1 MVAACFGSYNPIM
14 SERASLPVNLLDDT
28 ERSRVRAL
36 IIIRGVFLILL
47 VTVVMLSLLRGGS
60 GSADDETT
68 HIFVQYWW
76 IPLLVAL
83 FLGSAA
89 ITVDALTPHKKLSG
103 MTGALFGLI
112 AGLLA
117 TVALSW
123 IIELLLEAHDIRYQP
138 GSAGSRV
145 LVAIKAAF
153 GITLCYLGVS
163 VVYSTQDEFRL
174 IIPYVEF
181 SKQLRGTRPL
191 ILDTSAIIDGR
202 IYDVGATGFLLAPII
217 IPRFVIEELQ
227 TLSDSG
233 DKLKRNRGRR
243 GLDMVRK
250 MQNSPHIDLSIV
262 DVHVPGMGVDQM
274 LLEAAREYRA
284 HLVTTDFNLNKV
296 AAIDDVKVLN
306 INDLANA
313 LRTAAVPG
321 ERLTIHVIKRGEN
334 RNQGVGYLDDGT
346 MVVVDNAADCIG
358 QRIECSVKS
367 SLQTSAGRM
376 IFGDRI
382 GDGVVIETE
391 EPETERDG
399 SEPPAAR
406 PGEAAGSLGSGSGS
420 DSGWMP
426 EPTDGS
432 TLRAAPTES
441 RTETPIR
448 RTAGPSG
455 RNPRR
460 G

>member
-1 MVAACFGSYNPIM
+1 MVAACLGPYNPIM

-28 ERSRVRAL
+28 ERNRVRAL

-123 IIELLLEAHDIRYQP
+123 IIELLLEAHDIRYAP

-202 IYDVGATGFLLAPII
+202 IYDIGATGFLLAPII

-262 DVHVPGMGVDQM
+262 DVPVPGMGVDQM

-321 ERLTIHVIKRGEN
+321 ERLTIHIIKRGEN

-382 GDGVVIETE
+382 GEGVVAEAE
-391 EPETERDG
+391 EPDSGRDNGAPAVAAPATATTEA
-399 SEPPAAR
+399 PAAR
-406 PGEAAGSLGSGSGS
+406 EH
-420 DSGWMP
+420 DGWTA
-426 EPTDGS
+426 EPTEGG
-432 TLRAAPTES
+432 TLSAGPPERRLES
-441 RTETPIR
+441 PVR
-448 RTAGPSG
+448 RTPGPTG

>member
-1 MVAACFGSYNPIM
+1 MVAASFGPYNPIM

-76 IPLLVAL
+76 VPLLVAL

-123 IIELLLEAHDIRYQP
+123 IIELLLEAHDIKFDP
-138 GSAGSRV
+138 GTAGSRV

-202 IYDVGATGFLLAPII
+202 IYDIGATGFLLAPII

-250 MQNSPHIDLSIV
+250 MQNSPHVDLSIV
-262 DVHVPGMGVDQM
+262 DVPVPGMGVDQM

-321 ERLTIHVIKRGEN
+321 ERMTIHIIKRGEN

-382 GDGVVIETE
+382 GEGVVVEAE
-391 EPETERDG
+391 EPE
-399 SEPPAAR
+399 PH
-406 PGEAAGSLGSGSGS
+406 
-420 DSGWMP
+420 
-426 EPTDGS
+426 TDGGGPAV
-432 TLRAAPTES
+432 AAAATA
-441 RTETPIR
+441 TETEATASREPDGWAGGPADRGPLHAEQPERRIEAPLR
-448 RTAGPSG
+448 RTSGPTG

>member
-1 MVAACFGSYNPIM
+1 M
-14 SERASLPVNLLDDT
+14 SDRTGTPVNLVEDR

-36 IIIRGVFLILL
+36 IIIRGVFLIML
-47 VTVVMLSLLRGGS
+47 VTVVMLSLLKGGS
-60 GSADDETT
+60 GTGAKDATEALF
-68 HIFVQYWW
+68 INYWW
-76 IPLLVAL
+76 APVIVAL
-83 FLGSAA
+83 FLGVAA
-89 ITVDALTPHKKLSG
+89 ITFDALTPHKKLSG

-117 TVALSW
+117 TVAITW
-123 IIELLLEAHDIRYQP
+123 IIDLLLQAHDIKFENDEAANRMIL
-138 GSAGSRV
+138 AM
-145 LVAIKAAF
+145 KAAF

-191 ILDTSAIIDGR
+191 VLDTSAIIDGR
-202 IYDVGATGFLLAPII
+202 ILDVGMTGFLLAPVI

-227 TLSDSG
+227 TLSDSS

-250 MQNSPHIDLSIV
+250 LQNSPHIDLSMV
-262 DVHVPGMGVDQM
+262 DVQVPGLGVDQM
-274 LLEAAREYRA
+274 LLEVAREYRA

-321 ERLTIHVIKRGEN
+321 ERLSIQIVKRGEGK
-334 RNQGVGYLDDGT
+334 NQGVGYLDDGT
-346 MVVVDNAADCIG
+346 MVVVEHSSDLIG
-358 QRIECSVKS
+358 HRVECSVTS
-367 SLQTSAGRM
+367 SIQTSAGRM
-376 IFGDRI
+376 IFGDRV
-382 GDGVVIETE
+382 GEGVIIHDEDDADAPGGE
-391 EPETERDG
+391 
-399 SEPPAAR
+399 SEPPADVATEGNGWTPEESTPATAR
-406 PGEAAGSLGSGSGS
+406 VDPPRHRS
-420 DSGWMP
+420 DSP
-426 EPTDGS
+426 P
-432 TLRAAPTES
+432 
-441 RTETPIR
+441 R
-448 RTAGPSG
+448 RTPGPSG

>member
-1 MVAACFGSYNPIM
+1 MVAAAKPPYNCPM
-14 SERASLPVNLLDDT
+14 TDRATPPVNLVEDR

-36 IIIRGVFLILL
+36 IIIRGVFLIML
-47 VTVVMLSLLRGGS
+47 VTVVMLSLLKGGS
-60 GSADDETT
+60 GTGAKDATEQLF
-68 HIFVQYWW
+68 INYWW
-76 IPLLVAL
+76 APVLVAL
-83 FLGSAA
+83 FLGVTA
-89 ITVDALTPHKKLSG
+89 ITFDALTPHKKLSG

-117 TVALSW
+117 TVAITW
-123 IIELLLEAHDIRYQP
+123 IIDLLLQAHDIKFGDEEAANRMIL
-138 GSAGSRV
+138 AM
-145 LVAIKAAF
+145 KAAF

-202 IYDVGATGFLLAPII
+202 ILDIGQTGFLLAPII

-227 TLSDSG
+227 ALSDSS
-233 DKLKRNRGRR
+233 DKLKRSRGRR

-250 MQNSPHIDLSIV
+250 LQNSPHIDLSMV
-262 DVHVPGMGVDQM
+262 EVQVPGIGVDQM

-306 INDLANA
+306 INDLAAA
-313 LRTAAVPG
+313 LRAAAVPG
-321 ERLTIHVIKRGEN
+321 EHMSIQIIKRGEN
-334 RNQGVGYLDDGT
+334 KSQGVGYLDDGT
-346 MVVVDNAADCIG
+346 MVVVENSAEFIG
-358 QRIECSVKS
+358 ERVECSVTS
-367 SLQTSAGRM
+367 SIQTSAGRM
-376 IFGDRI
+376 IFGERVGHNSVTGHD
-382 GDGVVIETE
+382 EQN
-391 EPETERDG
+391 EPKT
-399 SEPPAAR
+399 
-406 PGEAAGSLGSGSGS
+406 
-420 DSGWMP
+420 DSGDSVPLEQDVNDGPATDSGTPPP
-426 EPTDGS
+426 ESGQVPRGRPDAPPR
-432 TLRAAPTES
+432 RAG
-441 RTETPIR
+441 
-448 RTAGPSG
+448 GPSG

>member
-1 MVAACFGSYNPIM
+1 M
-14 SERASLPVNLLDDT
+14 SDRASAPVNLVEDR

-36 IIIRGVFLILL
+36 IIIRGVFLIML
-47 VTVVMLSLLRGGS
+47 VTVVMLSLLKGGS
-60 GSADDETT
+60 GTGKKDATEQLF
-68 HIFVQYWW
+68 INYWW
-76 IPLLVAL
+76 APVLVAL
-83 FLGSAA
+83 FLGVAA
-89 ITVDALTPHKKLSG
+89 ITFDALTPHKKLSG

-117 TVALSW
+117 TVAITW
-123 IIELLLEAHDIRYQP
+123 IIDLLLQAHDIKFGDEEAANRMIL
-138 GSAGSRV
+138 AM
-145 LVAIKAAF
+145 KAAF

-202 IYDVGATGFLLAPII
+202 ILDIGQTGFLLAPII
-217 IPRFVIEELQ
+217 IPRFVIDELQ
-227 TLSDSG
+227 TLSDSS
-233 DKLKRNRGRR
+233 DKLKRSRGRR

-250 MQNSPHIDLSIV
+250 LQNSPHIDLSMV
-262 DVHVPGMGVDQM
+262 EVQVPGIGVDQM

-306 INDLANA
+306 INDLASA
-313 LRTAAVPG
+313 LRAAAVPG
-321 ERLTIHVIKRGEN
+321 EHMSVQIIKRGESKS
-334 RNQGVGYLDDGT
+334 QGVGYLDDGT
-346 MVVVDNAADCIG
+346 MVVVENCADLIG
-358 QRIECSVKS
+358 QRVMCSVTS
-367 SLQTSAGRM
+367 SIQTSAGRM
-376 IFGDRI
+376 IFGERI
-382 GDGVVIETE
+382 GSGVVIGDEAS
-391 EPETERDG
+391 
-399 SEPPAAR
+399 SEPPEQA
-406 PGEAAGSLGSGSGS
+406 EIDS
-420 DSGWMP
+420 DDALPHEQDGNGWTST
-426 EPTDGS
+426 EPAP
-432 TLRAAPTES
+432 RAAPGADPPRGRS
-441 RTETPIR
+441 DTPPR

>member
-1 MVAACFGSYNPIM
+1 MVASARSPYNWGM
-14 SERASLPVNLLDDT
+14 SERSRTPVNVEEDS

-36 IIIRGVFLILL
+36 IIIRGVFLIML

-60 GSADDETT
+60 GSSDDETT
-68 HIFVQYWW
+68 ATFVQYWW
-76 IPLLVAL
+76 LPLLVAL

-117 TVALSW
+117 TVAISW
-123 IIELLLEAHDIRYQP
+123 ILELLLEAHDFQP
-138 GSAGSRV
+138 GEAGSRI

-174 IIPYVEF
+174 VIPYVEF

-202 IYDVGATGFLLAPII
+202 IFDVGLTGFLLAPVI

-227 TLSDSG
+227 TLSDSS
-233 DKLKRNRGRR
+233 DRLKRNRGRR

-250 MQNSPHIDLSIV
+250 LQNNPHIDLSV
-262 DVHVPGMGVDQM
+262 VEAHVPGMGVDQM
-274 LLEAAREYRA
+274 LLEVAREYRA

-313 LRTAAVPG
+313 VRTAAVPG
-321 ERLTIHVIKRGEN
+321 ERLSIQIVKRGEGKS
-334 RNQGVGYLDDGT
+334 QGVGYLDDGT
-346 MVVVDNAADCIG
+346 MVVVEHSADLIG
-358 QRIECSVKS
+358 HRVECSVTS
-367 SLQTSAGRM
+367 SIQTSAGRM

-382 GDGVVIETE
+382 GEGVVVGDEPDQAASPDPATET
-391 EPETERDG
+391 
-399 SEPPAAR
+399 SESSGDENGWPA
-406 PGEAAGSLGSGSGS
+406 EAATPASTRI
-420 DSGWMP
+420 
-426 EPTDGS
+426 EPVGNRPD
-432 TLRAAPTES
+432 RP
-441 RTETPIR
+441 R
-448 RTAGPSG
+448 RPPGASG

>member
-1 MVAACFGSYNPIM
+1 M
-14 SERASLPVNLLDDT
+14 SDRATPPVNLVEDR

-36 IIIRGVFLILL
+36 LIIRGVFLIML
-47 VTVVMLSLLRGGS
+47 VSVVMLSLLRGGS
-60 GSADDETT
+60 GTGTKDATEALFIS
-68 HIFVQYWW
+68 YWW
-76 IPLLVAL
+76 APVLVAL
-83 FLGSAA
+83 FLGVTA
-89 ITVDALTPHKKLSG
+89 ITFDALTPHKKLSG

-117 TVALSW
+117 TVAITW
-123 IIELLLEAHDIRYQP
+123 IIDLLLQAHEPEWADKEA
-138 GSAGSRV
+138 ASRMI
-145 LVAIKAAF
+145 LAIKAAF

-202 IYDVGATGFLLAPII
+202 ILDIGLTGFLLAPII

-227 TLSDSG
+227 ALSDSS
-233 DKLKRNRGRR
+233 DKLKRSRGRR

-250 MQNSPHIDLSIV
+250 LQNSPHIDLSMV
-262 DVHVPGMGVDQM
+262 EVQVPGIGVDQM

-306 INDLANA
+306 INDLATA
-313 LRTAAVPG
+313 LRAAAVPG
-321 ERLTIHVIKRGEN
+321 EHMSIQIIKRGEN
-334 RNQGVGYLDDGT
+334 KSQGVGYLDDGT
-346 MVVVDNAADCIG
+346 MVVVENCADLVG
-358 QRIECSVKS
+358 QRIECSVTS
-367 SLQTSAGRM
+367 SIQTSAGRM
-376 IFGDRI
+376 IFGERVGNGVLI
-382 GDGVVIETE
+382 GEDEHGQAERHSDDAPPQEPDGHSWTPTE
-391 EPETERDG
+391 PTPR
-399 SEPPAAR
+399 PA
-406 PGEAAGSLGSGSGS
+406 PGEAPRGRS
-420 DSGWMP
+420 DSPPRRAG
-426 EPTDGS
+426 GS
-432 TLRAAPTES
+432 
-441 RTETPIR
+441 
-448 RTAGPSG
+448 SG

>member
-1 MVAACFGSYNPIM
+1 MNI
-14 SERASLPVNLLDDT
+14 LDDT

-60 GSADDETT
+60 GSSDDETT
-68 HIFVQYWW
+68 HIFVQFWW

-123 IIELLLEAHDIRYQP
+123 IIELLLEAHDIRYAP
-138 GSAGSRV
+138 GSAGSRI

-202 IYDVGATGFLLAPII
+202 IYDVGTTGFLLAPLI

-243 GLDMVRK
+243 GLDIVRK
-250 MQNSPHIDLSIV
+250 MQNSPHLDLSIV
-262 DVHVPGMGVDQM
+262 VLSVAGLGVDQM
-274 LLEAAREYRA
+274 LLEVAREYRA

-306 INDLANA
+306 VNDLANA

-321 ERLTIHVIKRGEN
+321 ERLSIHIIKRGEI
-334 RNQGVGYLDDGT
+334 RHQGVGYLDDGT
-346 MVVVDNAADCIG
+346 MVVVDNAADLIG
-358 QRIECSVKS
+358 HRVECAVKS

-382 GDGVVIETE
+382 GDGAVIESTE
-391 EPETERDG
+391 H
-399 SEPPAAR
+399 
-406 PGEAAGSLGSGSGS
+406 
-420 DSGWMP
+420 DSGA
-426 EPTDGS
+426 EPGGTLAGDPREENEGQDLEGWAATQADG
-432 TLRAAPTES
+432 TRAGVDPHEARADSP
-441 RTETPIR
+441 PR
-448 RTAGPSG
+448 RTPGPTG

-460 G
+460 V

>member
-1 MVAACFGSYNPIM
+1 MVASTIAPYNPAM
-14 SERASLPVNLLDDT
+14 SDRTGTPVNLVEDR

-36 IIIRGVFLILL
+36 IIIRGVFLIML
-47 VTVVMLSLLRGGS
+47 VTVVMLSLLKGGS
-60 GSADDETT
+60 GTGAKDATEALF
-68 HIFVQYWW
+68 INYWW
-76 IPLLVAL
+76 APVIVAL
-83 FLGSAA
+83 FLGVAA
-89 ITVDALTPHKKLSG
+89 ITFDALTPHKKLSG

-117 TVALSW
+117 TVAITW
-123 IIELLLEAHDIRYQP
+123 IIDLLLQAHDIKFENDEAANRMIL
-138 GSAGSRV
+138 AM
-145 LVAIKAAF
+145 KAAF

-191 ILDTSAIIDGR
+191 VLDTSAIIDGR
-202 IYDVGATGFLLAPII
+202 ILDVGLTGFLLAPVI

-227 TLSDSG
+227 TLSDSS

-250 MQNSPHIDLSIV
+250 LQNSPHIDLSMV
-262 DVHVPGMGVDQM
+262 DVQVPGLGVDQM
-274 LLEAAREYRA
+274 LLEVAREYRA

-321 ERLTIHVIKRGEN
+321 ERLSIQIVKRGEGK
-334 RNQGVGYLDDGT
+334 NQGVGYLDDGT
-346 MVVVDNAADCIG
+346 MVVVEHSSDLIG
-358 QRIECSVKS
+358 HRVECSVTS
-367 SLQTSAGRM
+367 SIQTSAGRM

-382 GDGVVIETE
+382 GEGVIIHDEDESDVTGD
-391 EPETERDG
+391 R
-399 SEPPAAR
+399 SEPAVDLPTEGNGWA
-406 PGEAAGSLGSGSGS
+406 PDDSSQGGSRVDPSRLRS
-420 DSGWMP
+420 DSP
-426 EPTDGS
+426 P
-432 TLRAAPTES
+432 
-441 RTETPIR
+441 R
-448 RTAGPSG
+448 RTPGPSG

>member
-1 MVAACFGSYNPIM
+1 M
-14 SERASLPVNLLDDT
+14 SDRTGTPVNLVEDR

-36 IIIRGVFLILL
+36 IIIRGVFLIML
-47 VTVVMLSLLRGGS
+47 VTVVMLSLLKGGS
-60 GSADDETT
+60 GTGAKDATEALF
-68 HIFVQYWW
+68 INYWW
-76 IPLLVAL
+76 APVIVAL
-83 FLGSAA
+83 FLGVAA
-89 ITVDALTPHKKLSG
+89 ITFDALTPHKKLSG

-117 TVALSW
+117 TVAITW
-123 IIELLLEAHDIRYQP
+123 IIDLLLQAHDIKFENDEAANRMIL
-138 GSAGSRV
+138 AM
-145 LVAIKAAF
+145 KAAF

-191 ILDTSAIIDGR
+191 VLDTSAIIDGR
-202 IYDVGATGFLLAPII
+202 ILDVGLTGFLLAPVI

-227 TLSDSG
+227 TLSDSS

-250 MQNSPHIDLSIV
+250 LQNSPHIDLSMV
-262 DVHVPGMGVDQM
+262 DVQVPGLGVDQM
-274 LLEAAREYRA
+274 LLEVAREYRA

-321 ERLTIHVIKRGEN
+321 ERLSIQIVKRGEGK
-334 RNQGVGYLDDGT
+334 NQGVGYLDDGT
-346 MVVVDNAADCIG
+346 MVVVEHSSDLIG
-358 QRIECSVKS
+358 HRVECSVTS
-367 SLQTSAGRM
+367 SIQTSAGRM

-382 GDGVVIETE
+382 GEGVIIHDEDESDVTGD
-391 EPETERDG
+391 R
-399 SEPPAAR
+399 SEPAVDLPTEGNGWA
-406 PGEAAGSLGSGSGS
+406 PDDSSQGGSRVDPSRLRS
-420 DSGWMP
+420 DSP
-426 EPTDGS
+426 P
-432 TLRAAPTES
+432 
-441 RTETPIR
+441 R
-448 RTAGPSG
+448 RTPGPSG